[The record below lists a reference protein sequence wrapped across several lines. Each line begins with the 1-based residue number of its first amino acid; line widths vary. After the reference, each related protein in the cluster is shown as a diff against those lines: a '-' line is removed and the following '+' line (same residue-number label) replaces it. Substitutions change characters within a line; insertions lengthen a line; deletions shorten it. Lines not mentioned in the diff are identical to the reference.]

1 MLNSYI
7 CPKCKGLVPEIPNV
21 SFMFCLSCGDEYS
34 LRPFRKINDEAQK
47 YLESKYNNI
56 FLS

>member
-47 YLESKYNNI
+47 YLESK
-56 FLS
+56 